1 MGEPGVGKS
10 RLVWE
15 VTHSHRTDGWLLAQ
29 AGSASYGKATSYLPV
44 IDLLKGYFQIEDRDD
59 ARKRREK
66 VTGKLLTLDE
76 ALRPTLPAVLA
87 LLDVPVEDAPWQSLD
102 PPQRRHRTLDAV
114 RRLLFRESQVQP
126 VLVVYEDLHWID
138 TETQALLDTLVESL
152 PNTRLVLLVNY
163 RPEYAHHWGGKT
175 YYTQLR
181 LDPLPRESA
190 EGLLR
195 SLLGEG
201 SALRP
206 LAQLLIERTEG
217 NPFFLEESIRS
228 LVETGALAGERGA
241 YRVVRAPGALD
252 VPDTVQAVLA
262 ARIDRLGTE
271 DKRLLESA
279 SVIGKDVP
287 LPLLEVVADLPDA
300 ALRQGLARLQAA
312 EFLYETA
319 LFPELEYTFKHA
331 LTQEV
336 AYGSLLQDRRR
347 ALHVQILEIME
358 RLYPDRVS
366 EQAERLAHHAL
377 RAGAWE
383 PALAYARQA
392 AAKAAARSAIREEV
406 ACLEQA
412 LTALAHL
419 PERRD
424 TLEAAIDTRL
434 ELRNSLF
441 QLADFE
447 PQLEHLLT
455 AKRLAETLGD
465 RSRLG
470 RVWTNIS
477 HYFTMTGDQD
487 RAIDAG
493 ERAQAFAASLG
504 DRSVE
509 ARARHNLAQAY
520 HALGDHPRAL
530 DLLRGV
536 LALEGELIGRGG
548 VTLFPIQR
556 VSSRSWLAWSLA
568 ETGEFLEGLVVGEE
582 GIRLAQDEPFSVI
595 NALFGVSLVHLLR
608 GDLKQAVAR
617 LEHALGLCRFWQI
630 PIPLVLVTSQLGYA
644 YALSGRLAEAIP
656 LLAEGVELS
665 KGRWGRSQRMAW
677 LAEANL
683 LAGRRDEAWELTGQ
697 GLELARAHK
706 ERGYEAWAL
715 RLLGEIA
722 ARRDP
727 PDAQAAGGH
736 YRQALDLAT
745 DLGMRPL
752 MAHCHL
758 GLGKLY
764 RRTGDHVKAHEHL
777 TTASA
782 MYREMDMGF
791 WLEKAET
798 ELGGGER

>member
-1 MGEPGVGKS
+1 MRWETTPG
-10 RLVWE
+10 
-15 VTHSHRTDGWLLAQ
+15 
-29 AGSASYGKATSYLPV
+29 
-44 IDLLKGYFQIEDRDD
+44 
-59 ARKRREK
+59 
-66 VTGKLLTLDE
+66 
-76 ALRPTLPAVLA
+76 
-87 LLDVPVEDAPWQSLD
+87 PWTCS
-102 PPQRRHRTLDAV
+102 
-114 RRLLFRESQVQP
+114 
-126 VLVVYEDLHWID
+126 
-138 TETQALLDTLVESL
+138 
-152 PNTRLVLLVNY
+152 
-163 RPEYAHHWGGKT
+163 
-175 YYTQLR
+175 
-181 LDPLPRESA
+181 
-190 EGLLR
+190 
-195 SLLGEG
+195 
-201 SALRP
+201 
-206 LAQLLIERTEG
+206 
-217 NPFFLEESIRS
+217 EES
-228 LVETGALAGERGA
+228 
-241 YRVVRAPGALD
+241 
-252 VPDTVQAVLA
+252 
-262 ARIDRLGTE
+262 
-271 DKRLLESA
+271 
-279 SVIGKDVP
+279 
-287 LPLLEVVADLPDA
+287 
-300 ALRQGLARLQAA
+300 
-312 EFLYETA
+312 
-319 LFPELEYTFKHA
+319 
-331 LTQEV
+331 
-336 AYGSLLQDRRR
+336 
-347 ALHVQILEIME
+347 
-358 RLYPDRVS
+358 
-366 EQAERLAHHAL
+366 
-377 RAGAWE
+377 
-383 PALAYARQA
+383 
-392 AAKAAARSAIREEV
+392 
-406 ACLEQA
+406 
-412 LTALAHL
+412 
-419 PERRD
+419 
-424 TLEAAIDTRL
+424 
-434 ELRNSLF
+434 
-441 QLADFE
+441 
-447 PQLEHLLT
+447 
-455 AKRLAETLGD
+455 
-465 RSRLG
+465 
-470 RVWTNIS
+470 
-477 HYFTMTGDQD
+477 
-487 RAIDAG
+487 
-493 ERAQAFAASLG
+493 
-504 DRSVE
+504 
-509 ARARHNLAQAY
+509 
-520 HALGDHPRAL
+520 
-530 DLLRGV
+530 

-683 LAGRRDEAWELTGQ
+683 LAGRGDEAWELTGQ